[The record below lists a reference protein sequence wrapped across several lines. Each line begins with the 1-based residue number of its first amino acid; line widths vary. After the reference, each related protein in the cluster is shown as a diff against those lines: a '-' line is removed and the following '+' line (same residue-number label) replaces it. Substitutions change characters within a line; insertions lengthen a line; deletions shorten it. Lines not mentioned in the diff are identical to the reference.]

1 MSGSSYFYYCYIVIF
16 LFLLV
21 LYCKVV
27 RGQRHGDRGCCVWCM
42 ETEAAVCGVLC
53 VVLAAV
59 PCGCWQQSRDYLIQ
73 SLLELLN
80 PKP

>member
-1 MSGSSYFYYCYIVIF
+1 
-16 LFLLV
+16 
-21 LYCKVV
+21 
-27 RGQRHGDRGCCVWCM
+27 M

-73 SLLELLN
+73 SLLELCVVLAALKCI
-80 PKP
+80 PGFES